1 MFDHVKEDFTVTHNA
16 LKKLYIIFE
25 NIVLNQSVTYTWNI
39 WCITVICTGNLKNR
53 ACRELSHI
61 MKCTNKLEARHFEL
75 CSLWMAGFNDMPT
88 DLASSLLL
96 HQNAMFQPHIML
108 LVSVI
113 QC

>member
-16 LKKLYIIFE
+16 LEKLYIIFE

-61 MKCTNKLEARHFEL
+61 MKCTNKLEARRFEL

-108 LVSVI
+108 LII

>member
-16 LKKLYIIFE
+16 LEKLYIIFE

-39 WCITVICTGNLKNR
+39 WCITVICNLKNR

-61 MKCTNKLEARHFEL
+61 MKCTNKLEARRFEL
-75 CSLWMAGFNDMPT
+75 CGLWMAGFNDMPT

>member
-1 MFDHVKEDFTVTHNA
+1 MLKEDFTVTHNA
-16 LKKLYIIFE
+16 LEKLYIIFE

-61 MKCTNKLEARHFEL
+61 MKCTNKLEARRFEL

-96 HQNAMFQPHIML
+96 HQNAMFQPHI
-108 LVSVI
+108 
-113 QC
+113 

>member
-1 MFDHVKEDFTVTHNA
+1 MLKEDFTVTHNA
-16 LKKLYIIFE
+16 LEKLYIIFE

-39 WCITVICTGNLKNR
+39 WCITVICTSNLKNR

-61 MKCTNKLEARHFEL
+61 MKCTNKLEARRFEL
-75 CSLWMAGFNDMPT
+75 CGLWMAGFNDMPT

-108 LVSVI
+108 LII

>member
-16 LKKLYIIFE
+16 LEKLYIIFE
-25 NIVLNQSVTYTWNI
+25 NTVLNRSVTYTWNI
-39 WCITVICTGNLKNR
+39 WCITVICNLKNR

-61 MKCTNKLEARHFEL
+61 MKCTNKLEARRFEL

-96 HQNAMFQPHIML
+96 HQQPHTML
-108 LVSVI
+108 LVI

>member
-16 LKKLYIIFE
+16 LEKLYIIFE
-25 NIVLNQSVTYTWNI
+25 NIVLNQGVTYTWNI

-61 MKCTNKLEARHFEL
+61 MKCTNKLEARRFEL

>member
-16 LKKLYIIFE
+16 LEKLYIIFE

-53 ACRELSHI
+53 ACRELLHI
-61 MKCTNKLEARHFEL
+61 MKCTNKLEARRFEL
-75 CSLWMAGFNDMPT
+75 CGLWMAGFNDMPA

-96 HQNAMFQPHIML
+96 HQQPHTML
-108 LVSVI
+108 LVI

>member
-16 LKKLYIIFE
+16 LKKLYMIFE
-25 NIVLNQSVTYTWNI
+25 NIILNQSVTYTWNI
-39 WCITVICTGNLKNR
+39 RCITVICNLKNR

-61 MKCTNKLEARHFEL
+61 MKCTNKLEARRFDL